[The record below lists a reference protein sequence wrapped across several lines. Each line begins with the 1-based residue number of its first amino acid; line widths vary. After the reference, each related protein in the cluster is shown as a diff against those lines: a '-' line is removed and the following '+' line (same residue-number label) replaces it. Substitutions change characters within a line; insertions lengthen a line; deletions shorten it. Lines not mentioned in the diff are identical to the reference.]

1 MRTRTTTV
9 GILAALALTLTACGS
24 DDQAD
29 AKPSSKPS
37 PSATVSK
44 EDQYLTAAR
53 DITFN
58 GDPTDAE
65 LQAFPPQ
72 WCEALDDG
80 HSVQW
85 MFGIRDGNLYPVGQ
99 SWGTA
104 KADAYKLLIAGV
116 RAYCPEHLSAV
127 QDELRATGEY

>member
-1 MRTRTTTV
+1 MRTRTALTAALLA
-9 GILAALALTLTACGS
+9 LAALTSCS
-24 DDQAD
+24 SEDQAD
-29 AKPSSKPS
+29 TKPSTKPS
-37 PSATVSK
+37 PSAPSAET
-44 EDQYLTAAR
+44 QYLTAAQE
-53 DITFN
+53 ITFN

-72 WCEALDDG
+72 WCEALNDG

-85 MFGIRDGNLYPVGQ
+85 IFGIRDGGLYPVGET
-99 SWGTA
+99 WGTV

-116 RAYCPEHLSAV
+116 RAYCPDHLSAV

>member
-1 MRTRTTTV
+1 MRTRTAV
-9 GILAALALTLTACGS
+9 GILAVLALTLTACGS
-24 DDQAD
+24 DNGDQAD
-29 AKPSSKPS
+29 AKPSPK
-37 PSATVSK
+37 PSATISK
-44 EDQYLTAAR
+44 ETQYLTAAQ

-72 WCEALDDG
+72 WCEAFDAG

-85 MFGIRDGNLYPVGQ
+85 TFGLRDGNLYPVGQ

-104 KADAYKLLIAGV
+104 KADAYELLIAGV